1 MGDIK
6 KEVKG
11 NITTYQDDK
20 TKIVINTKWCKG
32 CEYCV
37 VYCPKKVLAMER
49 AKAIVVDLAQCTRC
63 MLCELRCPDFA
74 IEVTKLDEQKESK

>member
-11 NITTYQDDK
+11 NITTYEDER
-20 TKIVINTKWCKG
+20 TRIVINTKWCKG

-37 VYCPKKVLAMER
+37 VYCPKKVLSMER
-49 AKAIVVDLAQCTRC
+49 SKAVVVDLAQCTRC
-63 MLCELRCPDFA
+63 MLCEMRCPDFA
-74 IEVTKLDEQKESK
+74 IDVIKLDETKENR

>member
-11 NITTYQDDK
+11 NIVTYEDGK
-20 TKIVINTKWCKG
+20 TKIIINNRWCKG

-37 VYCPKKVLAMER
+37 VYCPKKVLTMER
-49 AKAIVVDLAQCTRC
+49 SKPIVVNLGECTRC

-74 IEVTKLDEQKESK
+74 IEVFKMEEKETR